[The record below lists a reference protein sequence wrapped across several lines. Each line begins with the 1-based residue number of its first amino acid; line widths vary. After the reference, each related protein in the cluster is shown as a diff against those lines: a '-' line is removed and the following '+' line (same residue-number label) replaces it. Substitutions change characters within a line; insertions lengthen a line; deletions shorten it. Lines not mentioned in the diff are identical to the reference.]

1 MLQQLC
7 IKNFAIVRTLAI
19 EFGAGFTAI
28 TGETGAGKSIM
39 VDALGLVLG
48 DRADTG
54 IIRDGA
60 DHAEISALFDI
71 TGNRSVAA
79 WLEDQQLETDSCIL
93 RRVISRDGRSRA
105 YINNTPSTLGQLR
118 KLGEALTDI
127 HSQHEHHSLLKTSTH
142 RILLDEFA
150 GCSSLAKQVSES
162 CNHWASLNEQL
173 NELATTQQ
181 NRDSEMELVGYQL
194 EELEA
199 LHLQDNELE
208 VLERDQVRMANAQS
222 TLQQGHQAL
231 ELCTDAGA
239 DDQQANSLTLL
250 TQALRFCEQIKDTH
264 PLLTESTDLL
274 NNARIQIEEAA
285 HSLQAYLETVHIDPQ
300 QLQIIEQRLAD
311 ILQLA
316 RKHRVTPAQLVKI
329 RSQLVKKL
337 QHIEQND
344 LNIKELKGRIDEERR
359 RYQELASKLTGVRLA
374 AIGNF
379 STLVEKQLAS
389 LGMTSTRFVI
399 NTPPVTTGIP
409 STFGMESIEFL
420 ISPNPGQQPRP
431 LQKIASGGELSRI
444 SLAIQVISAQT
455 STIPTLIFDE
465 VDVGIGGATAEVVG
479 RLLSTLGG
487 SGQVICVTH
496 QAQVAARADNHL
508 IASKSNNPNTTD
520 SKIVVL
526 SKEAR
531 IREIARMLGGIDISE
546 RTLAHAEEMLH
557 SSIDTV
563 NPETV

>member
-7 IKNFAIVRTLAI
+7 IENFAIVRTLAI
-19 EFGAGFTAI
+19 EFGVGFTAI

-54 IIRDGA
+54 IIRDGS
-60 DHAEISALFDI
+60 DRAEISALFDI
-71 TGNRSVAA
+71 TGNRPVAA
-79 WLEDQQLETDSCIL
+79 WLEGQQLEADSCIL
-93 RRVISRDGRSRA
+93 RRVISKDGRSRA
-105 YINNTPSTLGQLR
+105 YINGTPSTLGQLR

-127 HSQHEHHSLLKTSTH
+127 HSQHEHQSLLKTSTH

-162 CNHWASLNEQL
+162 CHHWASLNEQL
-173 NELATTQQ
+173 SELATTQQ
-181 NRDSEMELVGYQL
+181 NRDSEMELAAYQL
-194 EELEA
+194 EELDA
-199 LHLQDNELE
+199 LQLQDNELE
-208 VLERDQVRMANAQS
+208 ALERDQVRMANAQS
-222 TLQQGHQAL
+222 TLQLGHQAL
-231 ELCTDAGA
+231 KLCLDIGA
-239 DDQQANSLTLL
+239 DDQQTNSLTLL

-264 PLLTESTDLL
+264 PLLVESTDLL

-285 HSLQAYLETVHIDPQ
+285 RSLQGYLETVHIDPQ

-337 QHIEQND
+337 QHIEQSD
-344 LNIKELKGRIDEERR
+344 LNLEELMGRIAEELIKYRG
-359 RYQELASKLTGVRLA
+359 LTSKLTEARLA
-374 AIGNF
+374 AVDNF

-389 LGMTSTRFVI
+389 LGMNSTRFVI

-420 ISPNPGQQPRP
+420 ISPNPGQQPRA

-479 RLLSTLGG
+479 RLLSKLGG

-496 QAQVAARADNHL
+496 QPQVAARADNHL
-508 IASKSNNPNTTD
+508 IASKSSNPNTTD
-520 SKIVVL
+520 SKIAVL

-557 SSIDTV
+557 PSVDIANTV
-563 NPETV
+563 TI

>member
-7 IKNFAIVRTLAI
+7 IENFAIVRSLII
-19 EFGAGFTAI
+19 EFGPGLTAI

-60 DHAEISALFDI
+60 DRAEISALFDI
-71 TGNRSVAA
+71 TGNSAVAA
-79 WLEDQQLETDSCIL
+79 WLEGQQLETDSCIL
-93 RRVISRDGRSRA
+93 RRVIGRDGRSRA
-105 YINNTPSTLGQLR
+105 YINGTPSTLGQLR

-127 HSQHEHHSLLKTSTH
+127 HSQHEHQSLLKTSTH
-142 RILLDEFA
+142 RLLLDEFA
-150 GCSSLAKQVSES
+150 GCSALAKQVLES
-162 CNHWASLNEQL
+162 CNRWTSLNEQL
-173 NELATTQQ
+173 SELATAQQ
-181 NRDSEMELVGYQL
+181 SQNAETKLAGYQL
-194 EELEA
+194 EELDS
-199 LHLQDNELE
+199 LQLQNNELE
-208 VLERDQVRMANAQS
+208 TLEHDQMRMANAHS
-222 TLQQGHQAL
+222 TLEQGHQAL
-231 ELCTDAGA
+231 ELCVDAGA
-239 DDQQANSLTLL
+239 DDQQNNSLALL
-250 TQALRFCEQIKDTH
+250 TQALRLCEQIKDTH
-264 PLLTESTDLL
+264 PLLAESTDLL
-274 NNARIQIEEAA
+274 NNARIQVEEAA
-285 HSLQAYLETVHIDPQ
+285 HSLRAYLETVHIDPQ

-316 RKHRVTPAQLVKI
+316 RKHKASPAQLVKI
-329 RSQLVKKL
+329 RAQLAEKL
-337 QHIEQND
+337 QHIEQTD
-344 LNIKELKGRIDEERR
+344 LNLEELRRRVDEELK
-359 RYQELASKLTGVRLA
+359 RYRELASKLTCARLT
-374 AIGNF
+374 AIDNF
-379 STLVEKQLAS
+379 SALVEKQLAS
-389 LGMTSTRFVI
+389 LGMASTRFVI
-399 NTPPVTTGIP
+399 NTPSVTTGIP
-409 STFGMESIEFL
+409 LAFGMESVEFL

-479 RLLSTLGG
+479 RLLSKLGE

-496 QAQVAARADNHL
+496 QPQVAARADNHL
-508 IASKSNNPNTTD
+508 IVSKSSDPDTTD

-531 IREIARMLGGIDISE
+531 IQEIARMLGGIDISE

-557 SSIDTV
+557 ASIDIV